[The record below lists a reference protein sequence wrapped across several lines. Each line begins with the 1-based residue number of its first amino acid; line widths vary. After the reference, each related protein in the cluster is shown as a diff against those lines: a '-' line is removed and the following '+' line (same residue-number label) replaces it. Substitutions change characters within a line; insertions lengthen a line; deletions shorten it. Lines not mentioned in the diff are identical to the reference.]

1 MNNPKIKGKIQ
12 LTIKRTKTMA
22 INSELVSHTIGPMQP
37 AKKLRSIS
45 KLTTINN
52 GQRLIFALIKEGHQ
66 IIKQILIRKEAIA

>member
-1 MNNPKIKGKIQ
+1 MNNNNGDWANAN
-12 LTIKRTKTMA
+12 R
-22 INSELVSHTIGPMQP
+22 
-37 AKKLRSIS
+37 KKLRSIS

>member
-1 MNNPKIKGKIQ
+1 MNNKTNKNYGDQ
-12 LTIKRTKTMA
+12 LRVGFTYNWA
-22 INSELVSHTIGPMQP
+22 N
-37 AKKLRSIS
+37 ANFKKLRSIS

>member
-1 MNNPKIKGKIQ
+1 MNTKINNNNGDWGGSSNNK
-12 LTIKRTKTMA
+12 
-22 INSELVSHTIGPMQP
+22 N
-37 AKKLRSIS
+37 LRLIS